1 MGFVLCLSSI
11 LSPDRADAL
20 HVGQL
25 CADRR
30 ARGAALGATSVIVSF
45 GPVKENY
52 YEERIVFFTSLERLS
67 GGARQRFQRH
77 HDFWSLE
84 KELSRSAQATRKDRA
99 KWRRREAGR
108 RVAVS
113 SRARS
118 PSSSSSSSCH
128 RPDVGWRPEDDD
140 TTLAAF
146 LLPDI
151 RRRTLSAS
159 AGKMCCKSK
168 TLRLFGTM
176 HRSPSPPHP
185 SRKEPAKN
193 DHVALKMTRSALTH
207 HNIQVKSAHF

>member
-1 MGFVLCLSSI
+1 MVQDGTPCTHAARMGLVEMNISI
-11 LSPDRADAL
+11 SWEKKL
-20 HVGQL
+20 
-25 CADRR
+25 
-30 ARGAALGATSVIVSF
+30 RGTSNSI
-45 GPVKENY
+45 
-52 YEERIVFFTSLERLS
+52 TSLERLS

-140 TTLAAF
+140 TTLAAV
-146 LLPDI
+146 LLPDV

-193 DHVALKMTRSALTH
+193 DHVAPRMTRSALIH

>member
-1 MGFVLCLSSI
+1 MYFI
-11 LSPDRADAL
+11 L
-20 HVGQL
+20 
-25 CADRR
+25 
-30 ARGAALGATSVIVSF
+30 
-45 GPVKENY
+45 
-52 YEERIVFFTSLERLS
+52 TSLRRLS
-67 GGARQRFQRH
+67 GGARQRFQRGQKSRR
-77 HDFWSLE
+77 SLE

-140 TTLAAF
+140 TTLAAV
-146 LLPDI
+146 LLPDV

-193 DHVALKMTRSALTH
+193 DHVALRMTRSALTPSQYTSEIGSFLVKTLFSQVRRQA
-207 HNIQVKSAHF
+207 IQVLLIVSTYLQ

>member
-1 MGFVLCLSSI
+1 MGPIGPHTVCISWEKKLRGTSNSI
-11 LSPDRADAL
+11 
-20 HVGQL
+20 
-25 CADRR
+25 
-30 ARGAALGATSVIVSF
+30 
-45 GPVKENY
+45 
-52 YEERIVFFTSLERLS
+52 TSLERLS
-67 GGARQRFQRH
+67 GGARQRFQSG

-84 KELSRSAQATRKDRA
+84 KELSRRRATRKDRA
-99 KWRRREAGR
+99 RWRRREAGR

-140 TTLAAF
+140 TTLAAV
-146 LLPDI
+146 LLPDV

-193 DHVALKMTRSALTH
+193 DHVAPRMTRSALTH